1 MLDAYQH
8 TSGTCYRNYHGQN
21 DFIYDF
27 TASQT
32 LEGHISSIS
41 HRAVLGRYTMLVHYW
56 VEYFLYFFKF
66 PTWSICSKV
75 DISTLPMI
83 PATPFIQNRTWVT
96 TTLVQHDVSVKL
108 QTLGT
113 ETFTFCVWSTW
124 RHTWCTQEPLAAS
137 EMVGGYSMGVP
148 CALVGGHGGVS
159 IMSGWLL
166 RQQLHRMWSC
176 RGMKCE
182 ILNLGICFH

>member
-1 MLDAYQH
+1 MLVSTPKVIGVSEPRSEKKVQKSPPPLEAGDVHQPPASKVGCSMMLDAYQH

-83 PATPFIQNRTWVT
+83 PATLFIQNRTWVT
-96 TTLVQHDVSVKL
+96 TTLVQHDVS
-108 QTLGT
+108 G
-113 ETFTFCVWSTW
+113 
-124 RHTWCTQEPLAAS
+124 
-137 EMVGGYSMGVP
+137 
-148 CALVGGHGGVS
+148 
-159 IMSGWLL
+159 
-166 RQQLHRMWSC
+166 
-176 RGMKCE
+176 
-182 ILNLGICFH
+182 